1 MPRRRKKKKQIYKRD
16 LVPFL
21 FHSDKGLIATTFYD
35 TKEAIH
41 TRKVIKWA
49 DEVAYYAAISWVVF
63 TVVVMFFSGALD
75 LATGIFYIFFF
86 LFQNPDTVVLTFVD
100 FFSKPRYFPSPLI
113 FKNPTKDS
121 VLKRATLPIWQPVS
135 I

>member
-1 MPRRRKKKKQIYKRD
+1 MPKRRSKSKQKFKRD

-21 FHSDKGLIATTFYD
+21 FHHDKGLIATTFYD

-63 TVVVMFFSGALD
+63 TAVVMFFSGVLD
-75 LATGIFYIFFF
+75 LAT
-86 LFQNPDTVVLTFVD
+86 
-100 FFSKPRYFPSPLI
+100 K
-113 FKNPTKDS
+113 
-121 VLKRATLPIWQPVS
+121 
-135 I
+135 